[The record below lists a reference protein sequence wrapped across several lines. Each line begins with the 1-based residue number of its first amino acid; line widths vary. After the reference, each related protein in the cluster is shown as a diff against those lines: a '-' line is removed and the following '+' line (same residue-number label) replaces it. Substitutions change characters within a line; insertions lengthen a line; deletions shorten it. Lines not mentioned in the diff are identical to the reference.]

1 MDAALVPSSLGA
13 RVPQPSTPQ
22 PFVPPSRDAQPRT
35 PQHLSPQRVFRVV
48 AVAEAVT
55 WTLLIAAMVV
65 KYGLDGG
72 DLPVRIAGSVHG
84 FVFLAYAV
92 TVVVVALNQRWS
104 VRLAALGVVTA
115 VVPYL
120 TVPFERGVD
129 RRGLL
134 DGPWRTTA
142 TDDPRDH
149 TVLGRLLRWMLT
161 HPVLFLLVLLVAVA
175 GVMSVLLALGPP
187 GEWGS
192 PA

>member
-1 MDAALVPSSLGA
+1 MPQSL
-13 RVPQPSTPQ
+13 TPKR
-22 PFVPPSRDAQPRT
+22 F
-35 PQHLSPQRVFRVV
+35 FRVV

-65 KYGLDGG
+65 KYGLEGG
-72 DLPVRIAGSVHG
+72 DLPVRLAGSVHG
-84 FVFLAYAV
+84 FVFLAYAA

-104 VRLAALGVVTA
+104 ARLALLGVVTA
-115 VVPYL
+115 VVPYA
-120 TVPFERGVD
+120 TIPFDVRAD

-149 TVLGRLLRWMLT
+149 TLVGRLLRWMLV
-161 HPVLFLLVLLVAVA
+161 HPLVFLTVLLVGVAAVMA
-175 GVMSVLLALGPP
+175 VLLVLGPP

-192 PA
+192 RAS

>member
-1 MDAALVPSSLGA
+1 MPQSPPTQTRTTQSL
-13 RVPQPSTPQ
+13 TPQ
-22 PFVPPSRDAQPRT
+22 RA
-35 PQHLSPQRVFRVV
+35 FRIV

-65 KYGLDGG
+65 KYGFAGG
-72 DLPVRIAGSVHG
+72 DLAVRLAGSVHG
-84 FVFLAYAV
+84 FVFLAYAA

-104 VRLAALGVVTA
+104 VRLTALGVVTA

-120 TVPFERGVD
+120 TVPFDVRVD

-134 DGPWRTTA
+134 DGPWRTAA

-149 TVLGRLLRWMLT
+149 ARVDRLLRTLLRR
-161 HPVLFLLVLLVAVA
+161 PLVLVLVLLAAVAV
-175 GVMSVLLALGPP
+175 VMAVLLVLGPP

-192 PA
+192 GA

>member
-1 MDAALVPSSLGA
+1 
-13 RVPQPSTPQ
+13 VPQSLTPQ
-22 PFVPPSRDAQPRT
+22 R
-35 PQHLSPQRVFRVV
+35 LFRVV

-65 KYGLDGG
+65 KYGFDGG
-72 DLPVRIAGSVHG
+72 DLPVRVAGSVHG
-84 FVFLAYAV
+84 FVFLAYAA

-104 VRLAALGVVTA
+104 LRLAALGVVTA

-120 TVPFERGVD
+120 TIPFDRGVD
-129 RRGLL
+129 HRGLL

-142 TDDPRDH
+142 TDDPRDR
-149 TVLGRLLRWMLT
+149 TRVDRALRWMLL

-175 GVMSVLLALGPP
+175 AVMTVLLVLGPP

-192 PA
+192 RA

>member
-1 MDAALVPSSLGA
+1 M
-13 RVPQPSTPQ
+13 PQPLTPEPLTPEPLTPELETSQSPAPQSPTPQ
-22 PFVPPSRDAQPRT
+22 R
-35 PQHLSPQRVFRVV
+35 LGPQRVFRVV

-55 WTLLIAAMVV
+55 WTLLIAAMIVE
-65 KYGLDGG
+65 YGLDGG
-72 DLPVRIAGSVHG
+72 DLPVRLAGSVHG

-104 VRLAALGVVTA
+104 AGLAALGVVTA

-149 TVLGRLLRWMLT
+149 TLLGRLLRWMLT
-161 HPVLFLLVLLVAVA
+161 HPVLFLLVLLVGVA
-175 GVMSVLLALGPP
+175 GVMSVLLVLGPP

-192 PA
+192 PT